1 MILTSPN
8 RAQPTLTTT
17 STMLTTMKKIYA
29 LSIFTALTLLPI
41 SNSFAAWKELGA
53 NEIMVVYVDLDTISD
68 VGEKAQVMSMLDF
81 KKPGVNPKTKQ
92 TVNSIIG
99 INEYNCPAI
108 SYRPIEYKEFAGNKG
123 AGKVVSDNKT
133 PNSQFEP
140 VVNESWAAGVFNVVC
155 QRK

>member
-1 MILTSPN
+1 
-8 RAQPTLTTT
+8 
-17 STMLTTMKKIYA
+17 MKKIYA

-53 NEIMVVYVDLDTISD
+53 NEVMVVYVDLDTISD